1 MAESTDY
8 WLNYGKNYA
17 AGMGATVDP
26 RIAAAQKRLASM
38 KTGGQVQDETTA
50 LYQPAIGAAGRLGED
65 VNRVGM
71 SGLSALGGLGAS
83 LPGFNPS
90 MLADAARG
98 TSRAGGSAALMGGVL
113 GTNVQQNLAA
123 SIMENKQNLE
133 GQRFLSEDK
142 IVSAEEDKAKLL
154 ADYLQYAQGGQ
165 SIETGTIN
173 NTNTQAQT
181 GLTNAQTGL
190 TSAQTGLT
198 NVQTTQTTTATPT
211 YGPNGEPTNE
221 AARNLVA
228 QREGTE
234 ANTGSTVAGTP
245 TYDADGNPTNEA
257 ARNLVA
263 QREGTEAN
271 TEQTIE
277 GTPKWNEDGSPA
289 NNAAEQ
295 EQANLGLTNAQIAS
309 TNASA
314 AKTIEETLGIAAQDA
329 ANLGLTLAQTDQINK
344 MTPLQVDEA
353 KASINSIRLANKLTR
368 KEIDAL
374 PAKTRLERL
383 TTLANIKG
391 INLNNALVVAELKKA
406 GWTNSE
412 INRAKKGKPEPDSPP
427 EGSAS

>member
-8 WLNYGKNYA
+8 WLNYGKDYA

-83 LPGFNPS
+83 LPGFNPN

-113 GTNVQQNLAA
+113 GTNVQQNLAS

-133 GQRFLSEDK
+133 GQRFLNEDK
-142 IVSAEEDKAKLL
+142 VVSAEEDKARLL

-165 SIETGTIN
+165 AIETGTIN

-181 GLTNAQTGL
+181 GLTNA
-190 TSAQTGLT
+190 
-198 NVQTTQTTTATPT
+198 QTTQTTTATPT

-228 QREGTE
+228 QREGTQ
-234 ANTGSTVAGTP
+234 ANTSSTVAGTP

-257 ARNLVA
+257 ARVVVA
-263 QREGTEAN
+263 GRTNTEAN
-271 TEQTIE
+271 TSQTVE
-277 GTPKWNEDGSPA
+277 ATPKWNEDGSPA

-295 EQANLGLTNAQIAS
+295 EQANLGYTNAQIAS

-314 AKTIEETLGIAAQDA
+314 AKTVAETLGIEAQDA
-329 ANLGLTLAQTDQINK
+329 ADLNLTLAETDQITK

-353 KASINSIRLANKLTR
+353 KASINSIRNANKLTKAELKR
-368 KEIDAL
+368 L
-374 PAKTRLERL
+374 PEKTRFERL
-383 TTLANIKG
+383 MTLANIKG
-391 INLNNALVVAELKKA
+391 VNLNNALVVAELKKS
-406 GWTNSE
+406 GWTSSE
-412 INRAKKGKPEPDSPP
+412 INKAKNGIEDVN
-427 EGSAS
+427 EGSDS

>member
-8 WLNYGKNYA
+8 WLNYGKDYA

-133 GQRFLSEDK
+133 GQRFLNEDK
-142 IVSAEEDKAKLL
+142 VVAAEEEKARLL
-154 ADYLQYAQGGQ
+154 ADYLGYAQGGQ
-165 SIETGTIN
+165 AIETGTVN
-173 NTNTQAQT
+173 N
-181 GLTNAQTGL
+181 L
-190 TSAQTGLT
+190 
-198 NVQTTQTTTATPT
+198 
-211 YGPNGEPTNE
+211 
-221 AARNLVA
+221 
-228 QREGTE
+228 GTE
-234 ANTGSTVAGTP
+234 ASTAQTVAATP
-245 TYDADGNPTNEA
+245 SY
-257 ARNLVA
+257 
-263 QREGTEAN
+263 
-271 TEQTIE
+271 
-277 GTPKWNEDGSPA
+277 NEDGSPA
-289 NNAAEQ
+289 NAAAEQ
-295 EQANLGLTNAQIAS
+295 EQADLNLTNANIES
-309 TNASA
+309 INANT
-314 AKTIEETLGIAAQDA
+314 AKTVAETLGIEEQAA
-329 ANLGLTLAQTDQINK
+329 ANLNLTLAETNQINQ

-353 KASINSIRLANKLTR
+353 KASIQSIRNANKLSAAEL
-368 KEIDAL
+368 KAL
-374 PAKTRLERL
+374 PARTRMERL
-383 TTLANIKG
+383 TAIANLKG

-406 GWTNSE
+406 GWTRSE
-412 INRAKKGKPEPDSPP
+412 INKAKTSAG
-427 EGSAS
+427 GSSAVAAS

>member
-1 MAESTDY
+1 MIFVAESTDY
-8 WLNYGKNYA
+8 WLNYGKDYA

-83 LPGFNPS
+83 LPGFNPN

-113 GTNVQQNLAA
+113 GTNVQQNLAS
-123 SIMENKQNLE
+123 SIMENRQNLE
-133 GQRFLSEDK
+133 GQRFLNEDK
-142 IVSAEEDKAKLL
+142 VVSAEEDKAKLL

-165 SIETGTIN
+165 TIETGAIN
-173 NTNTQAQT
+173 NTNIQAQT
-181 GLTNAQTGL
+181 GLTNA
-190 TSAQTGLT
+190 
-198 NVQTTQTTTATPT
+198 QTTQTTTATPT

-228 QREGTE
+228 QREGTQ
-234 ANTGSTVAGTP
+234 ANTSSTVAGTP

-257 ARNLVA
+257 ARVVVA
-263 QREGTEAN
+263 GRTNTEAN
-271 TEQTIE
+271 TSQTVE
-277 GTPKWNEDGSPA
+277 ATPKWNEDGSPA

-295 EQANLGLTNAQIAS
+295 EQANLGYTNAQIAS
-309 TNASA
+309 TNATA
-314 AKTIEETLGIAAQDA
+314 AKTIQETLGIAAQDA

-353 KASINSIRLANKLTR
+353 KASINSIRLANKATR
-368 KEIDAL
+368 AEIDRL
-374 PAKTRLERL
+374 PEKVRFERL
-383 TTLANIKG
+383 MTLANIKG
-391 INLNNALVVAELKKA
+391 VNLNNALVVAELKKA
-406 GWTNSE
+406 GWTSSE
-412 INRAKKGKPEPDSPP
+412 INKAKNGIIGVN
-427 EGSAS
+427 EGSDS

>member
-113 GTNVQQNLAA
+113 GTNVQQNLAS
-123 SIMENKQNLE
+123 SIMENRQNLE
-133 GQRFLSEDK
+133 GQRFLNEDK
-142 IVSAEEDKAKLL
+142 VVAAEEEKARLL
-154 ADYLQYAQGGQ
+154 ADYLGYAQGGQ
-165 SIETGTIN
+165 AIETGTI
-173 NTNTQAQT
+173 TNRGTEASTAQT
-181 GLTNAQTGL
+181 VA
-190 TSAQTGLT
+190 
-198 NVQTTQTTTATPT
+198 ATPT
-211 YGPNGEPTNE
+211 YNDD
-221 AARNLVA
+221 
-228 QREGTE
+228 
-234 ANTGSTVAGTP
+234 GTP
-245 TYDADGNPTNEA
+245 SNA
-257 ARNLVA
+257 
-263 QREGTEAN
+263 
-271 TEQTIE
+271 
-277 GTPKWNEDGSPA
+277 
-289 NNAAEQ
+289 AAEQ
-295 EQANLGLTNAQIAS
+295 EQANLGLTNSQIAS

-329 ANLGLTLAQTDQINK
+329 ASLGLTLAQTDQINK

-368 KEIDAL
+368 AEIKAL
-374 PAKTRLERL
+374 PEKVRLERL

-391 INLNNALVVAELKKA
+391 VNLNNALVVAELKKA
-406 GWTNSE
+406 GWSTSD
-412 INRAKKGKPEPDSPP
+412 INKAKKSIGGVN
-427 EGSAS
+427 EGSDS

>member
-1 MAESTDY
+1 VAESTDY

-113 GTNVQQNLAA
+113 GTNVQQNLAT

-133 GQRFLSEDK
+133 GQRFLNEDK
-142 IVSAEEDKAKLL
+142 VVAAEEEKARLL
-154 ADYLQYAQGGQ
+154 ADYLGYAQGGQ
-165 SIETGTIN
+165 AIETGTIN
-173 NTNTQAQT
+173 NLGTEASTAQT
-181 GLTNAQTGL
+181 VA
-190 TSAQTGLT
+190 
-198 NVQTTQTTTATPT
+198 ATPT
-211 YGPNGEPTNE
+211 YNDD
-221 AARNLVA
+221 
-228 QREGTE
+228 
-234 ANTGSTVAGTP
+234 GTP
-245 TYDADGNPTNEA
+245 SNA
-257 ARNLVA
+257 
-263 QREGTEAN
+263 
-271 TEQTIE
+271 
-277 GTPKWNEDGSPA
+277 
-289 NNAAEQ
+289 AAEQ

-329 ANLGLTLAQTDQINK
+329 ASLGLTLAQTDQINK

-353 KASINSIRLANKLTR
+353 KASINSIRLANKATR
-368 KEIDAL
+368 AEIKAL
-374 PAKTRLERL
+374 PEKTRLERL
-383 TTLANIKG
+383 TALANIKG
-391 INLNNALVVAELKKA
+391 VNLNNALVVAELKKA
-406 GWTNSE
+406 GWSTSD
-412 INRAKKGKPEPDSPP
+412 INKAKTGIGGGTRENAP
-427 EGSAS
+427 G

>member
-50 LYQPAIGAAGRLGED
+50 AYQPAIGAAGRLGAD
-65 VNRVGM
+65 VNSVGM

-83 LPGFNPS
+83 LPGFNPN

-98 TSRAGGSAALMGGVL
+98 TSRASGSAALMGGVL

-133 GQRFLSEDK
+133 GQRFLTEDK

-165 SIETGTIN
+165 SIETGAIN
-173 NTNTQAQT
+173 NTNTESQT
-181 GLTNAQTGL
+181 GLTNA
-190 TSAQTGLT
+190 
-198 NVQTTQTTTATPT
+198 QTTQTTTATPT
-211 YGPNGEPTNE
+211 YGPDGEPTNE

-228 QREGTE
+228 QREGTQ
-234 ANTGSTVAGTP
+234 ANTGSTVASTP

-257 ARNLVA
+257 ARVIVA
-263 QREGTEAN
+263 GRTNTEAN
-271 TEQTIE
+271 TDQIVEA
-277 GTPKWNEDGSPA
+277 TPKWNEDGSPA

-295 EQANLGLTNAQIAS
+295 EQANLGLTNSQIAS

-314 AKTIEETLGIAAQDA
+314 AKTVAETLGIAAQDA
-329 ANLGLTLAQTDQINK
+329 ADLGLTLAQTDQITK

-353 KASINSIRLANKLTR
+353 KASINSIRLANKATR
-368 KEIDAL
+368 AEIKAL
-374 PAKTRLERL
+374 PEKTRLERL
-383 TTLANIKG
+383 TSLANIRG
-391 INLNNALVVAELKKA
+391 VNLNNALVVAELKKA
-406 GWTNSE
+406 GWSTSD
-412 INRAKKGKPEPDSPP
+412 INKAKNTV
-427 EGSAS
+427 GSVSATTSR

>member
-50 LYQPAIGAAGRLGED
+50 LYQPAIGAAGRLGAD
-65 VNRVGM
+65 VNSVGM

-113 GTNVQQNLAA
+113 GTNVQQNLAT
-123 SIMENKQNLE
+123 SIMENRQNLE

-154 ADYLQYAQGGQ
+154 ADYLGYAQGGQ

-181 GLTNAQTGL
+181 GLTNA
-190 TSAQTGLT
+190 
-198 NVQTTQTTTATPT
+198 QTTQTTTATPT

-314 AKTIEETLGIAAQDA
+314 AKTVAETLGIAAQDA
-329 ANLGLTLAQTDQINK
+329 ADLNLTLAQTDQITK

-374 PAKTRLERL
+374 PAKARLERL

-391 INLNNALVVAELKKA
+391 VNLNNALVVAELKKA
-406 GWTNSE
+406 GWTSSE
-412 INRAKKGKPEPDSPP
+412 INRARKGKPEPVSPP
-427 EGSAS
+427 ERPGV

>member
-71 SGLSALGGLGAS
+71 SGLSALRGLGAS

-123 SIMENKQNLE
+123 SIMENRQNLE
-133 GQRFLSEDK
+133 GQRFLNEDK
-142 IVSAEEDKAKLL
+142 VVAAEEEKAKLL

-165 SIETGTIN
+165 AIETGTI
-173 NTNTQAQT
+173 TNRGTEASTAQT
-181 GLTNAQTGL
+181 VA
-190 TSAQTGLT
+190 
-198 NVQTTQTTTATPT
+198 ATPT
-211 YGPNGEPTNE
+211 YNDD
-221 AARNLVA
+221 
-228 QREGTE
+228 
-234 ANTGSTVAGTP
+234 GTP
-245 TYDADGNPTNEA
+245 SNA
-257 ARNLVA
+257 
-263 QREGTEAN
+263 
-271 TEQTIE
+271 
-277 GTPKWNEDGSPA
+277 
-289 NNAAEQ
+289 AAEQ
-295 EQANLGLTNAQIAS
+295 EQANLGLTNSQIAS

-314 AKTIEETLGIAAQDA
+314 AKTIAETLGIAAQDA
-329 ANLGLTLAQTDQINK
+329 ASLGLTLAQTDQINK

-353 KASINSIRLANKLTR
+353 KASIESIRNANKLT
-368 KEIDAL
+368 KAELDAL
-374 PAKTRLERL
+374 PAKARLERL
-383 TTLANIKG
+383 MTLANIKG
-391 INLNNALVVAELKKA
+391 VNLNNALVVAELKKA
-406 GWTNSE
+406 GWTSSE
-412 INRAKKGKPEPDSPP
+412 INRAKNGKPEPDSPP
-427 EGSAS
+427 ERPAT